1 MSNLLR
7 FLLQALLEGRIFAFA
22 KKFMVI
28 EKSQANSMDEILR
41 ILQQLQRKAGR
52 LERQMV
58 QAQARREALEARVSE
73 LEDRL
78 LQQQTAYAA
87 LEQQY
92 EAAKTVQQLK
102 LDLGEDQESL
112 REKIDLYL
120 QEIDICLK
128 NFGE

>member
-1 MSNLLR
+1 
-7 FLLQALLEGRIFAFA
+7 
-22 KKFMVI
+22 
-28 EKSQANSMDEILR
+28 MDEILR
-41 ILQQLQRKAGR
+41 ILQQVQRKAAR

-58 QAQARREALEARVSE
+58 QTQTRREALEARVSE

-78 LQQQTAYAA
+78 LQQQTAYAS
-87 LEQQY
+87 LEQKY
-92 EAAKTVQQLK
+92 EAAKTVQQLS

>member
-1 MSNLLR
+1 
-7 FLLQALLEGRIFAFA
+7 
-22 KKFMVI
+22 
-28 EKSQANSMDEILR
+28 MDEILR
-41 ILQQLQRKAGR
+41 ILQQVQRKAAR

-58 QAQARREALEARVSE
+58 QAHTRREALEARVSE

-78 LQQQTAYAA
+78 LQQQAAYAA
-87 LEQQY
+87 LEQKY

-112 REKIDLYL
+112 RAKIDLYL